1 MKQREIF
8 LHIACFFNQEEQ
20 DHVVEILDCLDL
32 YPKIGFRVLIDKSLI
47 KLCGNRLWMHDLLQQ
62 LGWDII
68 RRKCLEEPGNRSRL
82 WLCKDIDK
90 VLTRNLVR
98 AYLNNLSISCYII
111 Q

>member
-47 KLCGNRLWMHDLLQQ
+47 KLCGNRL
-62 LGWDII
+62 
-68 RRKCLEEPGNRSRL
+68 
-82 WLCKDIDK
+82 
-90 VLTRNLVR
+90 
-98 AYLNNLSISCYII
+98 
-111 Q
+111 